1 MANIGTL
8 DRALRILAGII
19 LAAVPFVFAE
29 ALAGWGAWRFALV
42 GVGAV
47 LLGTALLRF
56 CPAYTLFGLRTCPRS

>member
-1 MANIGTL
+1 MTNVGSL
-8 DRALRILAGII
+8 DRIVRIIAGII
-19 LAAVPFVFAE
+19 LAAVPFVFAD